1 MNTSYSQ
8 TAVSALLVLLATSAC
23 GKSDAAD
30 MNDASSDS
38 PDSSGAPGDAV
49 GGDTN
54 EEADAGGN
62 DAAAVPGP
70 PFAAANS
77 LPESDP
83 GHAGEQLFLYETWGV
98 GILSSLPP
106 ADFVA
111 ALPET
116 QPEIFGNQ
124 FERFGFIPDPSN
136 EFPIGLQRD
145 PAHPETVHETC
156 GLCHVASLP
165 DGRLWIGAPN
175 EQLQWGAFRLAVEE
189 AWMAEGNE
197 RLYDDLDREKLGLL
211 GPGRTN
217 AESSSY
223 PRLVPADFPAY
234 WDLGL
239 RNDLNY
245 MGTGQNVKTEA
256 YFALYTFGC
265 GNPNEETAVVPFPG
279 AEKLATFIEFLGGIT
294 APDAPT
300 QNVTLVARGESVFAE
315 ARCNSCHIVD
325 DPEAEFV
332 VPLDRTEG
340 AVERIPGD
348 DPDWE
353 RGSIRTSAAHR
364 ILQDGDAEGSGGGSD
379 RGFDDLI
386 AFIISQGLSVRQTS
400 GYRTNSLR
408 GVWATAPFLHNGS
421 VPTLEDL
428 LEPASERPV
437 TFLQGDFEVDT
448 RRFGFSNE
456 GHEFGVELSDEDKT
470 ALLAYLRSL

>member
-1 MNTSYSQ
+1 MNDSSRRCNLSL
-8 TAVSALLVLLATSAC
+8 AALLVTAAAC
-23 GKSDAAD
+23 GSDQGGALPSDTVTDTTTPDVSDDVLTDSTGEDIDSAD
-30 MNDASSDS
+30 VNAE
-38 PDSSGAPGDAV
+38 PA
-49 GGDTN
+49 
-54 EEADAGGN
+54 E
-62 DAAAVPGP
+62 
-70 PFAAANS
+70 PFSAANS
-77 LPESDP
+77 LPENDP
-83 GHAGEQLFLYETWGV
+83 RYAGEQLFLYETWGV

-116 QPEIFGNQ
+116 NPEVFGNQ
-124 FERFGFIPDPSN
+124 FERFGFIPDSSN

-145 PAHPETVHETC
+145 PAHPDTVHETC

-189 AWMAEGNE
+189 AWIAAGNPPLYGELERQKMA
-197 RLYDDLDREKLGLL
+197 LL

-223 PRLVPADFPAY
+223 PRLVPANFPVY

-265 GNPNEETAVVPFPG
+265 GNPNEETAIVPFPD
-279 AEKLATFIEFLGGIT
+279 AEKLETFLAFLGGIE
-294 APDAPT
+294 APDAPAGEAE
-300 QNVTLVARGESVFAE
+300 QVARGAEVFAE
-315 ARCNSCHIVD
+315 ARCNTCHFVD

-332 VPLDRTEG
+332 VPLDREPG
-340 AVERIPGD
+340 AAERIPGD
-348 DPDWE
+348 DPDWA

-364 ILQDGDAEGSGGGSD
+364 ILQDGDEEGSGGGSD

-386 AFIISQGLSVRQTS
+386 AFIISKGLSVRQTN

-408 GVWATAPFLHNGS
+408 GLWATAPYLHNGS
-421 VPTLEDL
+421 VPTLEAML
-428 LEPASERPV
+428 QPASERPV
-437 TFLQGDFEVDT
+437 TFTQGDYTVDT
-448 RRFGFSNE
+448 TVFGFSNE
-456 GHEFGVELSDEDKT
+456 GHEFGVDLPDEDKQ